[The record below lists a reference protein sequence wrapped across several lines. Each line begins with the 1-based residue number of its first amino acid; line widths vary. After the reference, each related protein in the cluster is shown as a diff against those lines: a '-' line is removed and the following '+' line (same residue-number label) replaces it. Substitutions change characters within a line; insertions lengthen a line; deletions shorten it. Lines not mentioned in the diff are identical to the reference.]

1 MKKDKLESLALTMFY
16 KHHELQILE
25 KLNKINSE
33 IFAVNI

>member
-1 MKKDKLESLALTMFY
+1 MEKDELEALALTMFY

-25 KLNKINSE
+25 ILNKINSE